1 VAIQKGGGLVTA
13 ADLAAYE
20 VKEREPI
27 RAPIADTTSSVLRAS
42 SGGVAL
48 IEILNILEGFDL
60 AKLGNRSAAA
70 IHLEA
75 EAFRRAFT
83 IAPIFWAIPTSP
95 NSSGTVDRQESRRHG
110 ATPSTPIAPA

>member
-27 RAPIADTTSSVLRAS
+27 RGSYRGYDVISAPPPS

-60 AKLGNRSAAA
+60 AKLGNRSAARFTWKPKHFA
-70 IHLEA
+70 VL
-75 EAFRRAFT
+75 FT

-95 NSSGTVDRQESRRHG
+95 KFQWHS
-110 ATPSTPIAPA
+110 